1 MKKIFPFILTLL
13 AFTTLAC
20 SFFSFSSDGPGIN
33 AVEISVVTNTS
44 LSTWMQRSAN
54 EFNSQDFETE
64 NGRNIYVNVTSID
77 SGAAITE
84 LTSGN
89 NPDLWIPDEQVWVNL
104 LNDQGNGNFQ
114 ANCRSVAQSP
124 LVIGMYRE
132 VAESLGW
139 PGLPLGWL
147 DIGSLAT
154 DSNAWR
160 YYSGGEF
167 GSTLRMGH
175 THPGLSGTG
184 ASTLLAVVQ
193 AAQSKTDAVTETDIQ
208 QPIVQASVGAFE
220 SGVSI
225 FSTDSDSLGAQM
237 QERGVRYLGAGI
249 MHETTVLQYGGSNI
263 VPIYPFE
270 GTFMADFPAC
280 VNQSSDSLNQ
290 EAAQVFRDYLVS
302 TEAQTIATSYGL
314 RPINNEAEIQWPLS
328 NGENGVDLSQPE
340 IVFAPPTIDTIYA
353 VQDLWQSERKDVNLV
368 MLLDVSGSMSGS
380 KINNMR
386 DAAIQFVDQMGDDDF
401 ISIIIFS
408 SQALVLVEHEQLGT
422 SRDKVINAIARLE
435 ANGDTSLFDAIGL
448 GSMLIEQTR
457 SVNTTDALVVLTDGE
472 DTFSLQYTRDTAAQ
486 AALASE
492 ATVFTI
498 AYGRNADTRTLTAL
512 AQDANGNFYE
522 GDEASI
528 AGIYEEMSAAFGGS
542 VGFGR

>member
-1 MKKIFPFILTLL
+1 MKKIFPFIITLL
-13 AFTTLAC
+13 GFTTLAC
-20 SFFSFSSDGPGIN
+20 SLFSFGGDSPGFN
-33 AVEISVVTNTS
+33 SVEISVYTNSS
-44 LSTWMQRSAN
+44 LTNWMQRSAN
-54 EFNSQDFETE
+54 EFNAEGFRTE
-64 NGRNIYVNVTSID
+64 NGRNIFITVTEID
-77 SGAAITE
+77 SGTAITE
-84 LTSGN
+84 LTSGA
-89 NPDLWIPDEQVWVNL
+89 NPDMWVPDEQVWVNL
-104 LNDQGNGNFQ
+104 LADQGNSNFQ
-114 ANCRSVAQSP
+114 GNCQSVAESP

-167 GSTLRMGH
+167 GNTLRMGH

-184 ASTLLAVVQ
+184 ASTLLSVVQ
-193 AAQSKTDAVTETDIQ
+193 AAQSKTDAVTITDIQ

-220 SGVSI
+220 SGVAI
-225 FSTDSDSLGAQM
+225 FSTDSASLGAQM
-237 QERGVRYLGAGI
+237 EERGVRYLGAGI
-249 MHETTVLQYGGSNI
+249 MHETTVLQSGGINI
-263 VPIYPFE
+263 VPIYPLE
-270 GTFMADFPAC
+270 GTFVADFPAC
-280 VNQSSDSLNQ
+280 INQTVDSLNQ
-290 EAAQVFRDYLVS
+290 EAAGIFRDYLVS

-314 RPINNEAEIQWPLS
+314 RPINSEAEIQWPLTS
-328 NGENGVDLSQPE
+328 DYGADLSQPE
-340 IVFAPPTIDTIYA
+340 RVFAPPSVETIYA
-353 VQDLWQSERKDVNLV
+353 VQELWQSERKDVNLV

-380 KINNMR
+380 KMNNMR

-408 SQALVLVEHEQLGT
+408 SSAEIIVNHEQIGP
-422 SRDKVINAIARLE
+422 SRQKVINAIAGLE
-435 ANGDTSLFDAIGL
+435 AFGDTSLFDAIGL
-448 GSMLIEQTR
+448 GSRLIEETR
-457 SVNTTDALVVLTDGE
+457 GVNTTDALVVLTDGE
-472 DTFSLQYTRDTAAQ
+472 DTFSFQYSAAEAAE
-486 AALASE
+486 AALNSE

-528 AGIYEEMSAAFGGS
+528 SAIYEEMSAAFGGS